1 MAKYYVVEHTVEF
14 KDQPSV
20 QMTSMVNTTSRNPLH
35 YKRVSKVTDR
45 ANRDVV
51 AKYPNLWRATSLPV
65 AYVETTMCGNH
76 KRVVGLQPRNAR
88 DLPREG

>member
-20 QMTSMVNTTSRNPLH
+20 QMTTMVKTTSKNPL
-35 YKRVSKVTDR
+35 YFKRVGKATDR
-45 ANRDVV
+45 AIRDVI
-51 AKYPNLWRATSLPV
+51 AKYPNWQRTTSTPV

-76 KRVVGLQPRNAR
+76 KRVLGLQSRNVR
-88 DLPREG
+88 DLNRE